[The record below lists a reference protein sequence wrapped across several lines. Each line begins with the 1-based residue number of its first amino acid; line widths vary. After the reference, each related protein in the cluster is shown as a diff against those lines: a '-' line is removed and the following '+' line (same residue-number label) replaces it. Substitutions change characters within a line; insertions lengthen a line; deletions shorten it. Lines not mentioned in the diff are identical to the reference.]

1 MIYAIILFIIII
13 FYLVL
18 AKQLIYLQCFLG
30 GNMKILRKR
39 FAINIFMGFFL
50 LNILFFACSN
60 KKFIKIGFVAGIT
73 GRVSE
78 LGISERAGATLAV
91 NEINE
96 AGGINGRLIELIV
109 KDDQND
115 AERALEVDKELI
127 DEGVVAI
134 IGHATSTMTKAVV
147 PLINKK
153 NILLISPT
161 ASTTD
166 LSGIDDFL
174 VRITPLSD
182 AEMKALAKLA
192 NNLNIQKIAVI
203 YDLSNMSLVENNLKF
218 FRKYYKK
225 NPNNKIIS
233 ETSFTSKTEFEFF
246 PIVKKAIDY
255 NPDGIFI
262 LVSSVDTAQV
272 CQQIRKIDKKLPIFS
287 IGWAS

>member
-1 MIYAIILFIIII
+1 M
-13 FYLVL
+13 L